1 MRVGFCGLGIMGG
14 PMASHLAKAGH
25 ELTVWTH
32 TEGKAERFATEHEG
46 VRAVDS
52 PREAAAGVEVLITML
67 VDADQVR
74 WALDGVTEPICLDM
88 STIGA
93 PAVRELAESRRFVDA
108 PVSGSLPGA
117 ESATLTIMVGG
128 ADADVQAVWPLLEVM
143 GEKIVHVGPASA
155 GQTVKVITNAVGAAN
170 CVTLA
175 QALVVG
181 SAAGVDMPKLVDVM
195 GATAGGS
202 AMVRLK
208 GQPMLEHDWTP
219 WFRLAHMLKD
229 VNLSLLEAHEAG
241 VPFPAAAEAA
251 EMLNG
256 GVGRGLGDLDFAAV
270 LEVVEGMADHRL

>member
-1 MRVGFCGLGIMGG
+1 MRVGFCGLGIMGW
-14 PMASHLAKAGH
+14 PMASHLARAGH

-32 TEGKAERFATEHEG
+32 TDGKAERFAGEHEG
-46 VRAVDS
+46 VRAVAS
-52 PREAAAGVEVLITML
+52 PREAADGAEVLITML
-67 VDADQVR
+67 VDGDQVR

-93 PAVRELAESRRFVDA
+93 HAARELGETRRFVDG

-117 ESATLTIMVGG
+117 EAGTLTIMLGG
-128 ADADVQAVWPLLEVM
+128 ADADVQAVWPLLEIM
-143 GEKIVHVGPASA
+143 GSKLVHVGPVGA

-219 WFRLAHMLKD
+219 LFRLAHMLKD
-229 VNLSLLEAHEAG
+229 VNLSLREAHEAG
-241 VPFPAAAEAA
+241 VPFPAAADAA
-251 EMLNG
+251 ELMTG
-256 GVGRGLGDLDFAAV
+256 GVGRGLGDVDFAAV
-270 LEVVEGMADHRL
+270 LEVIEGLAAHRV